1 MQKPHNLQFSLGRSS
16 PPVTSSNYISL
27 QSGAGSLISGT
38 GDLSSK
44 TTGQERKDTRFQNG
58 MIGPPPGIKVQYE
71 GKVERDVYGQPLSP
85 TNMLTTGTGAFEKGG
100 SDGNTDA
107 AKRS

>member
-1 MQKPHNLQFSLGRSS
+1 
-16 PPVTSSNYISL
+16 
-27 QSGAGSLISGT
+27 
-38 GDLSSK
+38 
-44 TTGQERKDTRFQNG
+44 

-107 AKRS
+107 VKRS